1 MSAQLS
7 GLTIKGRPISVSELS
22 ALVGTTCVLCHADGV
37 ATVGVFFPCPDHAAI
52 LVAHTIEALGPVQDV
67 AQRVL
72 VYGLCKACL
81 RLGAPI
87 VAEMVEAKLF
97 SAGGMQ

>member
-1 MSAQLS
+1 MSAQMS
-7 GLTIKGRPISVSELS
+7 GLTIKGRPISVSALG
-22 ALVGTTCVLCHADGV
+22 ALVGTTCALCHADGV
-37 ATVGVFFPCPDHAAI
+37 ATVGVFFPSPDHAAI
-52 LVAHTIEALGPVQDV
+52 LVARTVETLGPVRDG

-72 VYGLCKACL
+72 VYGLCKDCL
-81 RLGAPI
+81 QLGAPI